1 MRIVR
6 LVKAA
11 RVQGRE
17 IHSCYFVPP
26 LSIFAPAAS
35 PLPSSSTW
43 SHLEGGGKESF
54 EDVAFEDRSPT
65 SPYPTINF
73 SWRDNENVAVNGD
86 KMSLA
91 SSVRNPSVSIGS
103 SENAIFKFVG
113 STSGERGN
121 ILWMVQKVRQ
131 DSIPRDI
138 VSLLKEAV

>member
-35 PLPSSSTW
+35 PLPSSSIW
-43 SHLEGGGKESF
+43 KAAGSF